1 MAIVILLVLV
11 VLGSILFHVFSPW
24 WWTPIASNW
33 TFIDSMI
40 TLTFWIT
47 GAVFAAIILFMAYC
61 VYKFQHTEGRIADY
75 EPENTK
81 LEVWLTII
89 TSIGITALL
98 IPGLVVWFQF
108 VTVPDDAT
116 EVEVLAQQWYWSY
129 RLPGKDG
136 KLGTVDNRLI
146 SEDNPLG
153 INPNDPDGQDDVV
166 IDGDDLHLPIG
177 KPVKMLLRSADVL
190 HDFMVPEFRAKM
202 DMVPGMVSYFWFEP
216 TRVGEFDVLCAELCG
231 TGHYLMS
238 GKVFI
243 DTEEEYELWLP
254 EQPTFAEVLSSRN
267 IDVADVR
274 TNK

>member
-146 SEDNPLG
+146 SDDNPLG

>member
-40 TLTFWIT
+40 SLTFWIT

-146 SEDNPLG
+146 SDDNPLG